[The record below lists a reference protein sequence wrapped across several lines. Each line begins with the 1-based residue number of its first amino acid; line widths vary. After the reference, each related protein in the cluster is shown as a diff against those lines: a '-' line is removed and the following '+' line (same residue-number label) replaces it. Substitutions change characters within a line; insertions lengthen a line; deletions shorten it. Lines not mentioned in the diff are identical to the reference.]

1 MKTIVHYLSRIFC
14 TFILCSGVMIL
25 SCQEVPLGV
34 IDGTQD
40 NEEVTGDITNPDNGH
55 ELSAITAIRP
65 VRVQLDGVKS
75 LGVVAHDPTMTKSS
89 DLEESN
95 TPYAMY
101 SLDESGNVYLTIF
114 QYEIDSPDMDA
125 DEKAEQEQIA
135 SQSVRLVPSLIS
147 DVEKYLLFTDC
158 RLYLDE
164 ELSSEELIKAFEEL
178 GFYSDESSGPQKT
191 YLVRKS
197 DGAIFDITDYPYFSY
212 ITPNA
217 YVTIDPH
224 SRFEYYGSSTYYPG
238 TMLDN
243 RKYQLFK
250 DGSLYIST
258 AGGQVYKLN
267 DSDSSIEIR
276 QITHNNDYARYF
288 FIDDFEN
295 LIFCSGYEWYAYL
308 SGGGFTKYEDYFHMG
323 EYTTIFV
330 QNGKFYLFS
339 GDSGGRNSLVNVGIY
354 NGTINFEQVAEF
366 WEIDHWHYDRFYGVH
381 DGKPVWAYISNA
393 DVFASEKITYDFATG
408 KLTFTT
414 LPYEFRDKHFW
425 QVGVDLKMSGI
436 DYVDNGNSIIIS
448 YMTLDVVTETV
459 ESQSKTVE
467 LPPMIDKNCY
477 HDGVN
482 FYVTGR
488 STADGSEINLVISI
502 FGDEEA
508 EVIFGGDDRTVVT
521 VFKLN

>member
-1 MKTIVHYLSRIFC
+1 
-14 TFILCSGVMIL
+14 MIL

-95 TPYAMY
+95 TPYALY

-212 ITPNA
+212 ISPKD
-217 YVTIDPH
+217 YVVILD
-224 SRFEYYGSSTYYPG
+224 SYGYYGSSTYYPG
-238 TMLDN
+238 NILDD
-243 RKYQLFK
+243 RRLQFFK
-250 DGSLYIST
+250 DGSLYISSVN
-258 AGGQVYKLN
+258 GQVYKIN
-267 DSDSSIEIR
+267 DNDSSIEIR
-276 QITHNNDYARYF
+276 QITHNNDAASNF
-288 FIDDFEN
+288 FIDDSEN
-295 LIFCSGYEWYAYL
+295 LIFGGGWEWYAYL
-308 SGGGFTKYEDYFHMG
+308 SGGGFIKH
-323 EYTTIFV
+323 
-330 QNGKFYLFS
+330 
-339 GDSGGRNSLVNVGIY
+339 
-354 NGTINFEQVAEF
+354 EF
-366 WEIDHWHYDRFYGVH
+366 WDYNMGRSQIVFANNGHFYIFSDIDHGCAVLYKLAVSNAKIEIEELDTIVLGAYVDRLNHFYGVH
-381 DGKPVWAYISNA
+381 DGKAIWAHISYREAQN
-393 DVFASEKITYDFATG
+393 SIKIAYDFVTREI
-408 KLTFTT
+408 TRTI
-414 LPYEFRDKHFW
+414 LPAEFRGKETW
-425 QVGVDLKMSGI
+425 KISADLKMSGI
-436 DYVDNGNSIIIS
+436 DYVDNGNSITIS
-448 YMTLDVVTETV
+448 YMTLDVVSESV
-459 ESQSKTVE
+459 ESHSKTVE

>member
-1 MKTIVHYLSRIFC
+1 
-14 TFILCSGVMIL
+14 MIL

-95 TPYAMY
+95 TPYALY

-212 ITPNA
+212 ISPESYVRNDRFSA
-217 YVTIDPH
+217 Y
-224 SRFEYYGSSTYYPG
+224 EYSGSNTYYSG
-238 TMLDN
+238 SMLDN
-243 RKYQLFK
+243 RKYQFSK
-250 DGSLYIST
+250 DGSLYLGS
-258 AGGQVYKLN
+258 AYGQVYKLN
-267 DSDSSIEIR
+267 DNDSSVEIR
-276 QITHNNDYARYF
+276 QITHNNDYALYF
-288 FIDDFEN
+288 FIDDSEN

-323 EYTTIFV
+323 EYSTMLV
-330 QNGKFYLFS
+330 HNGKFYLFAIDNHRES
-339 GDSGGRNSLVNVGIY
+339 PVYNVGIS
-354 NGTINFEQVAEF
+354 NGAINFEQVAVLPENNKS
-366 WEIDHWHYDRFYGVH
+366 HYFDRFYGVH
-381 DGKPVWAYISNA
+381 GGKAVWAYISNA

-436 DYVDNGNSIIIS
+436 DYVDNGNSITIS
-448 YMTLDVVTETV
+448 YMTLDVVSESV
-459 ESQSKTVE
+459 ESHSKTVE